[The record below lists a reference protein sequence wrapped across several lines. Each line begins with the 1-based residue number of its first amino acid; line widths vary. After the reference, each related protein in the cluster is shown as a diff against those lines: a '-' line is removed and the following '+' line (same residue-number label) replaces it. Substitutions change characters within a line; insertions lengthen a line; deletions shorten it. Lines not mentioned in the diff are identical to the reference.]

1 MTTND
6 KIYYISES
14 ILKNGTRRGSRV
26 EEGRTRQR
34 EGEKKERDK
43 GNENT
48 IWLYYKGL
56 GITGCLSPILN
67 TGFST

>member
-1 MTTND
+1 M
-6 KIYYISES
+6 EQE
-14 ILKNGTRRGSRV
+14 RGSSV
-26 EEGRTRQR
+26 EGGRTRQR
-34 EGEKKERDK
+34 EGEKKRQRDK

-48 IWLYYKGL
+48 IWLCYKGL

>member
-6 KIYYISES
+6 KIYYIAES
-14 ILKNGTRRGSRV
+14 ILKNGTRKREQGRG
-26 EEGRTRQR
+26 R
-34 EGEKKERDK
+34 EEKKRQRDK

-48 IWLYYKGL
+48 IWLCYKGL